1 MLNTYDYLLTCFQ
14 FIFIQNEI
22 ATKNMSSEVKQEAS
36 SGKSE
41 AELEIEML
49 ELCIQI
55 CTDYGDMERVN
66 KIEVELE
73 GLKAKLKE
81 TEAET
86 ETEAEIAVEA
96 ETKTEE

>member
-1 MLNTYDYLLTCFQ
+1 
-14 FIFIQNEI
+14 
-22 ATKNMSSEVKQEAS
+22 MSSEVKEEAS

-55 CTDYGDMERVN
+55 CTDYGDMERVK

-73 GLKAKLKE
+73 GLKAKLNE
-81 TEAET
+81 SIT
-86 ETEAEIAVEA
+86 ETEADAEVEIEVEV
-96 ETKTEE
+96 ETKA

>member
-1 MLNTYDYLLTCFQ
+1 
-14 FIFIQNEI
+14 
-22 ATKNMSSEVKQEAS
+22 MSSEVKEEAS

-55 CTDYGDMERVN
+55 CTDYGDMERVK

-73 GLKAKLKE
+73 GLKAKLNE
-81 TEAET
+81 SIT
-86 ETEAEIAVEA
+86 ETEADAEVEIEVEA
-96 ETKTEE
+96 ETKA

>member
-1 MLNTYDYLLTCFQ
+1 
-14 FIFIQNEI
+14 
-22 ATKNMSSEVKQEAS
+22 MSSEIKEEAS

-55 CTDYGDMERVN
+55 CTDYGDMERVK

-73 GLKAKLKE
+73 GLKAKLNE
-81 TEAET
+81 SIT
-86 ETEAEIAVEA
+86 ETEADAEVEIEVEVEA
-96 ETKTEE
+96 ETKA

>member
-1 MLNTYDYLLTCFQ
+1 
-14 FIFIQNEI
+14 
-22 ATKNMSSEVKQEAS
+22 MSSEIKEEAS

-55 CTDYGDMERVN
+55 CTDYGDMERVK

-73 GLKAKLKE
+73 GLKAKLNE
-81 TEAET
+81 SIT
-86 ETEAEIAVEA
+86 ETEADAEVEIEVEA
-96 ETKTEE
+96 ETKA